1 MLFFFFVVFCA
12 DTDVATTEKTSTDVS
27 GALVGGITGGFVAVL
42 VLMSIIVCGVIV
54 VIKYQLKQQ
63 SGMRERDGM
72 GFVNA
77 AYYTGG

>member
-1 MLFFFFVVFCA
+1 MFFVVFYA

-54 VIKYQLKQQ
+54 VIKQQ

-72 GFVNA
+72 DLFGNA